1 MAQSENERRTRQRIA
16 AIAES
21 GGEEPRPRAR
31 RARIWPY
38 AVALLLA
45 WGVIFGGIFYSHFVS
60 DLPDVGSLLVNG
72 PSRDIAILDVRGR
85 LIARRGLTQGVL
97 VDVSK
102 LPSYVPNA
110 FIAVEDRRFREHFGV
125 DPIGLTR
132 AAYED
137 MMQGHVVQGGSTLT
151 QQLAK
156 NLFLEPKRTF
166 ERKVQEAMLAI
177 YLESR
182 YSKDQ
187 ILTLYL
193 NRIYFGAGVYGIEA
207 AAERFFGKRAE
218 KLSLPE
224 AAMLAG
230 SVKAPARYNPL
241 ADPDASETRAQIV
254 LRAMEDAGYIDDAT
268 RADAQATRARIVRG
282 TATPGSGYFADWVI
296 SQIPGY
302 IGEAKEALIVDTSFD
317 LDAQAE
323 AERAVSAGLSEDGEK
338 LRVSQAALVA
348 MTPDGAVRAMVGGA
362 SYEQSPYNRATDA
375 ERQPGSA
382 FKPFVYLAA
391 LEHGHSP
398 KDVMNDGRVDIHGW
412 KPEDFEGKYLG
423 EITLTQ
429 AFAESSNSVAAQL
442 TAQVGPATVA
452 ETAKRLGID
461 TPLMAVSSLA
471 LGTSVVTPLE
481 LTSAYAPF
489 ANGGEGVVAYGI
501 VRIRT
506 KDGKILW
513 QRKNSG
519 LGQVMSPENLTAMT
533 GLMKE
538 VMASGTGKAA
548 RLDDRPS
555 AGKTGTTQDFR
566 DAWFVGFSAEL
577 VCGVWA
583 GNDDNAA
590 MKHAVGGGLPA
601 HIFKSFMESAEAGLP
616 PKPLAGE
623 APAAAEPAQQPETGD
638 TFQQLLDKLFS
649 GT

>member
-16 AIAES
+16 AS
-21 GGEEPRPRAR
+21 GGEEPRPRKQ

-38 AVALLLA
+38 AMALLLA
-45 WGVIFGGIFYSHFVS
+45 WGVIFGAIFYSHFVS

-85 LIARRGLTQGVL
+85 LIARRGLTQGVM
-97 VDVSK
+97 VEVSK
-102 LPSYVPNA
+102 LPPYVPNA
-110 FIAVEDRRFREHFGV
+110 FIAIEDRRFREHFGV
-125 DPIGLTR
+125 DPIGLLR
-132 AAYED
+132 AAFED
-137 MMQGHVVQGGSTLT
+137 MMQGRVVQGGSTLT

-166 ERKVQEAMLAI
+166 ERKVQEAMLAV

-207 AAERFFGKRAE
+207 AAQRFFGKRAE
-218 KLSLPE
+218 NLSLPE

-254 LRAMEDAGYIDDAT
+254 LRAMEDAGFVDDST

-323 AERAVSAGLSEDGEK
+323 AERAVSAGLSQEGEK
-338 LRVSQAALVA
+338 LGVSQAALVA

-362 SYEQSPYNRATDA
+362 SYEQSTYNRATDA

-391 LEHGHSP
+391 LEHGSKP
-398 KDVMNDGRVDIHGW
+398 GDVMNDGPVDIRGW
-412 KPEDFEGKYLG
+412 KPTDFEGKYLG

-489 ANGGEGVVAYGI
+489 ANGGQGVVAYGV

-506 KDGKILW
+506 KDGKVLW

-519 LGQVMSPENLTAMT
+519 LGAVMSPENLAAMT
-533 GLMKE
+533 GLMTE
-538 VMASGTGKAA
+538 VMATGTGKAA
-548 RLDDRPS
+548 RLAERPA

-566 DAWFVGFSAEL
+566 DAWFVGFSADL
-577 VCGVWA
+577 VCGVWV
-583 GNDDNAA
+583 GNDDNAP

-601 HIFKSFMESAEAGLP
+601 HIFKGFMESAEAGLP
-616 PKPLAGE
+616 VRPLAGQ
-623 APAAAEPAQQPETGD
+623 APAGESAPQPQPGD
-638 TFQQLLDKLFS
+638 TFQQLLDKLFN

>member
-1 MAQSENERRTRQRIA
+1 
-16 AIAES
+16 
-21 GGEEPRPRAR
+21 
-31 RARIWPY
+31 
-38 AVALLLA
+38 
-45 WGVIFGGIFYSHFVS
+45 
-60 DLPDVGSLLVNG
+60 
-72 PSRDIAILDVRGR
+72 
-85 LIARRGLTQGVL
+85 
-97 VDVSK
+97 
-102 LPSYVPNA
+102 
-110 FIAVEDRRFREHFGV
+110 
-125 DPIGLTR
+125 
-132 AAYED
+132 
-137 MMQGHVVQGGSTLT
+137 
-151 QQLAK
+151 
-156 NLFLEPKRTF
+156 
-166 ERKVQEAMLAI
+166 
-177 YLESR
+177 
-182 YSKDQ
+182 
-187 ILTLYL
+187 
-193 NRIYFGAGVYGIEA
+193 
-207 AAERFFGKRAE
+207 
-218 KLSLPE
+218 
-224 AAMLAG
+224 
-230 SVKAPARYNPL
+230 
-241 ADPDASETRAQIV
+241 
-254 LRAMEDAGYIDDAT
+254 
-268 RADAQATRARIVRG
+268 
-282 TATPGSGYFADWVI
+282 
-296 SQIPGY
+296 
-302 IGEAKEALIVDTSFD
+302 
-317 LDAQAE
+317 
-323 AERAVSAGLSEDGEK
+323 
-338 LRVSQAALVA
+338 
-348 MTPDGAVRAMVGGA
+348 MVGGA

-391 LEHGHSP
+391 LEHGHTPS
-398 KDVMNDGRVDIHGW
+398 DVMNDGPVDIRGW

-481 LTSAYAPF
+481 LTAAYAPF

-506 KDGKILW
+506 KDGNILW

-519 LGQVMSPENLTAMT
+519 LGQVMSPENLAAMT

-538 VMASGTGKAA
+538 VMATGTGKAA

-577 VCGVWA
+577 VCGVWV